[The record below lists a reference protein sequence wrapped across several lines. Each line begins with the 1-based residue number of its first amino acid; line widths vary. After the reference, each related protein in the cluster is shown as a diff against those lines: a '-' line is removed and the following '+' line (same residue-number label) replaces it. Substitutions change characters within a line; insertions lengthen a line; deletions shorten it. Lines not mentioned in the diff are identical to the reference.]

1 MKRLLIAAG
10 VLAVAAV
17 FLFAGSKPKTQV
29 SAEQSNQPG
38 AVSLN
43 RVSKE
48 TAPAVKEKDGAKK
61 KYKVTFVE
69 LGSVRCIPCKMM
81 IPIMEEVERR
91 FGDEVLVVFHDVW
104 TQEGQP
110 YADKYKIR
118 GIPTQVFLD
127 ADGKEFFRHTGFF
140 PKEELFK
147 VLEKG
152 GVNINAGS

>member
-1 MKRLLIAAG
+1 MKKVVIVIAVTAALAAFLYASSRPKEQNKTAG
-10 VLAVAAV
+10 
-17 FLFAGSKPKTQV
+17 KN
-29 SAEQSNQPG
+29 EPG

-43 RVSKE
+43 QVSKE
-48 TAPAVKEKDGAKK
+48 AAPAGKSEVKK

-69 LGSVRCIPCKMM
+69 LGSVRCVPCKMM
-81 IPIMEEVERR
+81 MPIMKEVEER

-104 TQEGQP
+104 TPEGEP
-110 YADKYKIR
+110 YAGKYGIR

-152 GVNINAGS
+152 GVNINAGK